1 MPHFIASSFTHP
13 DYPFEEE
20 GYCFSDSLSNLLHP
34 HEELVRVEV
43 EGKEFFLRIKH
54 RLKENDF
61 IIRFDKSTRVSPV
74 GIIKK
79 ALRIF
84 AQKSQAQIL
93 SDNLSEEDS
102 IRQKRLTPFLK
113 TPEFFMH
120 EVHQGQYWVEIG
132 FGSGRH
138 LLHQAKAHPEKRF
151 IGLEIH
157 TPSIEQVLR
166 RLELEEISN
175 VSIVS
180 YDARVFLELLPSNA
194 IERLFV
200 HFPVPWD
207 KKPHR
212 RIFSRAFLNEAI
224 RTLGVGG
231 ILELR
236 TDSEDYF
243 LFAKELLLELNRV
256 HFSIRKNFDAPI
268 SSKYEDRWRKQ
279 NKNIYDLLLHNDQH
293 SPDPLRSSDFSFKP
307 LKRCGVAELR
317 REIREGWFA
326 SIERLY
332 RSKDGKSMAIRSS
345 FGDFAYPE
353 KKYLWIKGE
362 GARYFGSPP
371 IPSLANHQA
380 HKLLEEWLS

>member
-256 HFSIRKNFDAPI
+256 HFSIRKNFDA
-268 SSKYEDRWRKQ
+268 
-279 NKNIYDLLLHNDQH
+279 
-293 SPDPLRSSDFSFKP
+293 
-307 LKRCGVAELR
+307 
-317 REIREGWFA
+317 
-326 SIERLY
+326 
-332 RSKDGKSMAIRSS
+332 
-345 FGDFAYPE
+345 
-353 KKYLWIKGE
+353 
-362 GARYFGSPP
+362 
-371 IPSLANHQA
+371 
-380 HKLLEEWLS
+380 